1 MRASFALALLVAA
14 NAWAQDAETA
24 RQRWM
29 AGPLG
34 PTLERILPPA
44 VEPRTL
50 PEPSSTG
57 AALVVRYC
65 VQCHNLPSPAMHP
78 ATKWPAVVERMA
90 VRMRGKGNLGKV
102 MSELMAGVEAP
113 SAEEQKTLVAYLA
126 RHALEPLDPAR
137 VPEVRKPEAEP
148 FRLAC
153 QQCHVLPDPRR
164 HRAAEWPKVV
174 ARMQEHMEWMN
185 RVVGSK
191 PVPGEPQ
198 LRIEDINAFLARNAK
213 DAVRARGR

>member
-1 MRASFALALLVAA
+1 MRAALALALLFTA
-14 NAWAQDAETA
+14 NAAAQDAMA
-24 RQRWM
+24 SRQRWM
-29 AGPLG
+29 ASPLG
-34 PTLERILPPA
+34 PTLERILPPV
-44 VEPRTL
+44 VEPGTL
-50 PEPSSTG
+50 PEPTSAG

-78 ATKWPAVVERMA
+78 AGKWPSIVERMA

-102 MSELMAGVEAP
+102 MTELMAGVEAP
-113 SAEEQKTLVAYLA
+113 SADDQKALVAYLA
-126 RHALEPLDPAR
+126 RHALAPLDAAS
-137 VPEVRKPEAEP
+137 VPEVRQPSAAP

-164 HRAAEWPKVV
+164 YRAAEWPRVV

-198 LRIEDINAFLARNAK
+198 LRVEDINAFLARNAK